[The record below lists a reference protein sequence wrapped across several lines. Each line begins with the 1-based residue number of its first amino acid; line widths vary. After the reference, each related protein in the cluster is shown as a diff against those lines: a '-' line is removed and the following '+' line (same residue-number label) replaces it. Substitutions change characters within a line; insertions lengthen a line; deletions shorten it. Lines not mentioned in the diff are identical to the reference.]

1 MESGTSLPWA
11 LYPVSAIQPTCLLG
25 ASSYFV
31 KNLPIHLSSTD
42 QFAEFQYFLSQFIKM
57 PAQSSIMLIIS
68 IGTYLLTPWSP
79 VPYSISFHQMQA
91 NGLIPESYEFK
102 DITPQISITS
112 ALLMEFMLIYFL
124 PQMDTKLKDYN
135 PIN

>member
-1 MESGTSLPWA
+1 
-11 LYPVSAIQPTCLLG
+11 
-25 ASSYFV
+25 
-31 KNLPIHLSSTD
+31 
-42 QFAEFQYFLSQFIKM
+42 
-57 PAQSSIMLIIS
+57 
-68 IGTYLLTPWSP
+68 
-79 VPYSISFHQMQA
+79 MQA
-91 NGLIPESYEFK
+91 NRLIPESYEFK

>member
-11 LYPVSAIQPTCLLG
+11 LYPVSANQPTCLLG

-31 KNLPIHLSSTD
+31 TNLPIHLPSTD
-42 QFAEFQYFLSQFIKM
+42 QFVEFQYFLSQFIKM
-57 PAQSSIMLIIS
+57 PAQSSIILIIS
-68 IGTYLLTPWSP
+68 IGTYLLTPWLS
-79 VPYSISFHQMQA
+79 VPHSISFHR
-91 NGLIPESYEFK
+91 LIPESYEFK

-124 PQMDTKLKDYN
+124 PQMDTKLKDCN